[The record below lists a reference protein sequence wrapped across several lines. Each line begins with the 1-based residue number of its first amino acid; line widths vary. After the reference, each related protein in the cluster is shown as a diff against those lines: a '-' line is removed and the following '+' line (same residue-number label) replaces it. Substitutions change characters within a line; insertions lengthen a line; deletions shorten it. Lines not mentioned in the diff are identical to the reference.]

1 MVNVD
6 GASYPT
12 MVAAVQLMHNV
23 IADET
28 GDSGQVCDSW
38 ASSSSGVACTA
49 TMPSPT
55 TSPLTV
61 VTSALPTGTVGTAY
75 TYIDGGVFAAGGTP
89 GYSYAITQGTLP
101 NGLRLDP
108 TSGIISGVPSAS
120 GTSSF
125 TVQASDSGGSQPV
138 SSQSLSVTIDPEVPV
153 SVKTTSLGNGNQGQP
168 YSETLAA
175 KGGDVPYTWAITKG
189 TLPAGLSLTSYG
201 VISGTPTGWGV
212 STFTVKATDLSSP
225 AQTATGTV
233 TLDVIEAPPT
243 SAVVMP
249 SVGSSVSGTQVLD
262 ASASSG
268 VTQVQYE
275 LTGGSLTDSVIA
287 TATATVYGWL
297 ATWNTT
303 AVPNGTY
310 TLQSVASYA
319 GGVSGPSPGIT
330 ITVANTPP
338 TSAVVVPSVGSS
350 VSGTQVL
357 DASASSGVTQVQ
369 YELTGGSLTDSVIA
383 TATATVYGWLATWNT
398 TAVPNGTYTL
408 QSVAS
413 YAGGVSGPSPG
424 ITITVANTPPTSAVV
439 VPSVGSS
446 VSGTQVL
453 DASASSGV
461 TQVQYELTGGSLTDS
476 VIATATATVYGW
488 LATWNTTA
496 VPNGTYTLQSVA
508 SYAGGVSGPSPGITI
523 TVAN

>member
-1 MVNVD
+1 M
-6 GASYPT
+6 
-12 MVAAVQLMHNV
+12 
-23 IADET
+23 
-28 GDSGQVCDSW
+28 
-38 ASSSSGVACTA
+38 
-49 TMPSPT
+49 
-55 TSPLTV
+55 
-61 VTSALPTGTVGTAY
+61 
-75 TYIDGGVFAAGGTP
+75 
-89 GYSYAITQGTLP
+89 
-101 NGLRLDP
+101 
-108 TSGIISGVPSAS
+108 
-120 GTSSF
+120 
-125 TVQASDSGGSQPV
+125 

-357 DASASSGVTQVQ
+357 DASASSGVTQC
-369 YELTGGSLTDSVIA
+369 SA
-383 TATATVYGWLATWNT
+383 TSRGAA
-398 TAVPNGTYTL
+398 
-408 QSVAS
+408 
-413 YAGGVSGPSPG
+413 
-424 ITITVANTPPTSAVV
+424 
-439 VPSVGSS
+439 
-446 VSGTQVL
+446 
-453 DASASSGV
+453 
-461 TQVQYELTGGSLTDS
+461 
-476 VIATATATVYGW
+476 
-488 LATWNTTA
+488 
-496 VPNGTYTLQSVA
+496 
-508 SYAGGVSGPSPGITI
+508 
-523 TVAN
+523 